1 MTTAHTETPSPSGTP
16 AQAAAVRPV
25 LPLLRRGLAAGGL
38 AGLVSGLFSL
48 LLAEPLMD
56 RAIRL
61 EEERSAHEHA
71 GHGGADHAH
80 AAEELFSRGT
90 QHAGLVVT
98 AVIVGLALGVFFA
111 LVYALAHRQDPLR
124 HRPWERALTLAGA
137 GFLALSL
144 LPGLRYPANPPG
156 VGDAGTVTD
165 RQFMWLGA
173 LAVGVLGL
181 LLAWQLHRRLARAG
195 RSSAVCQ
202 LAAAAAVVATLGL
215 MFLLPGNP
223 DPVPVPAPLLWDFRV
238 LSLASHVLLWAA
250 LGVTFGA
257 LGLRAARAAGRTD
270 GTDGTDGTKGQ
281 GRDSAPA

>member
-16 AQAAAVRPV
+16 AEAGAAVRPV

-61 EEERSAHEHA
+61 EEERAQHEHA
-71 GHGGADHAH
+71 GHGGGGHAH

-111 LVYALAHRQDPLR
+111 LVYALAHRHDPLR

-270 GTDGTDGTKGQ
+270 TGGEE
-281 GRDSAPA
+281 GRGSAAA